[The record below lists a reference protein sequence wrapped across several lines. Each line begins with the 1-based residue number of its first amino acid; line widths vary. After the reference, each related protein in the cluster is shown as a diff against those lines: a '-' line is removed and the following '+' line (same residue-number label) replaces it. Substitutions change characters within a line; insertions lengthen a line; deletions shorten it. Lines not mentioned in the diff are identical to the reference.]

1 METDILFYL
10 TVPPALLI
18 ILILLY
24 ELKIF
29 RMAIVVVIAAI
40 VALFDRLDKKYNQA
54 AKEIENI

>member
-40 VALFDRLDKKYNQA
+40 VALFEKLNKKFEKA
-54 AKEIENI
+54 MEEM